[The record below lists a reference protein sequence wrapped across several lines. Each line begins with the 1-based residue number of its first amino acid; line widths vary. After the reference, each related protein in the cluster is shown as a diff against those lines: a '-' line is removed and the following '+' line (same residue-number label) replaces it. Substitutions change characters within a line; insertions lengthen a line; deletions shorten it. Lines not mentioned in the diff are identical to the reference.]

1 VNFLK
6 RGHWNQE
13 RARRDYVSLAY
24 SNDSTLAWNDSI
36 IHYLSLGANVNE
48 LKTLLAYHI
57 NRGQIQQSEDLLS
70 NATTYGWSQDYH
82 DIMNLLLDAAQ
93 DTLGAENTIHAN
105 RTMLMGIAADST
117 HDALLAQAVLETYG
131 MAAYEHVIVFP
142 NPQPK
147 SLKQRNKKPATKSS
161 LASVHPNP
169 AKNQIY
175 LNWKLPEGMNPE
187 KVSLSVYNIQGKLVL
202 TNTLNQEVGIH
213 EINVSN
219 YPTGIYLYQ
228 LQHEGKILHSEKF
241 EVLR

>member
-1 VNFLK
+1 
-6 RGHWNQE
+6 
-13 RARRDYVSLAY
+13 
-24 SNDSTLAWNDSI
+24 
-36 IHYLSLGANVNE
+36 
-48 LKTLLAYHI
+48 LKTLLAYHVK
-57 NRGQIQQSEDLLS
+57 RGQIQQSEDLLS
-70 NATTYGWSQDYH
+70 NATTYGWSQDYQ

-93 DTLGAENTIHAN
+93 DTLGAENTIRAN

-131 MAAYEHVIVFP
+131 MAAYEHDIVFP

-161 LASVHPNP
+161 FASVHPNP

-175 LNWKLPEGMNPE
+175 LNWQLPVGMNPE
-187 KVSLSVYNIQGKLVL
+187 KVILSVYNIQGKQVL
-202 TNTLNQEVGIH
+202 SNTLNKQVGIQ

-219 YPTGIYLYQ
+219 FNTGLYLYQ
-228 LQHEGKILHSEKF
+228 LRYEHILLHSEKF

>member
-1 VNFLK
+1 M
-6 RGHWNQE
+6 RGH
-13 RARRDYVSLAY
+13 
-24 SNDSTLAWNDSI
+24 
-36 IHYLSLGANVNE
+36 
-48 LKTLLAYHI
+48 
-57 NRGQIQQSEDLLS
+57 IQQSEELL
-70 NATTYGWSQDYH
+70 NIATNLGWSQDYQ

-93 DTLGAENTIHAN
+93 DTLGAENTIRAN

-131 MAAYEHVIVFP
+131 MAAYEHDIVFP

-147 SLKQRNKKPATKSS
+147 SLKQRNKKPAVKST

-187 KVSLSVYNIQGKLVL
+187 RVTLSVYNIQGKQLL
-202 TNTLNQEVGIH
+202 SNTLNQQAGIQ

-219 YPTGIYLYQ
+219 FNTGLYLYQ
-228 LQHEGKILHSEKF
+228 LRYEHILLHSEKF

>member
-1 VNFLK
+1 MSYFK
-6 RGHWNQE
+6 AKKEG
-13 RARRDYVSLAY
+13 ARRDYVSLAY
-24 SNDSTLAWNDSI
+24 ANDSTLVWNDSI
-36 IHYLSLGANVNE
+36 IHYLSLDANVHE
-48 LKTLLAYHI
+48 LKTLLAY
-57 NRGQIQQSEDLLS
+57 NLMRGHIQQSTDLLN
-70 NATTYGWSQDYH
+70 NASTYGWSQDFQ
-82 DIMNLLLDAAQ
+82 DVMNVLLDASQ
-93 DTLGAENTIHAN
+93 DSLGAENTIRAN
-105 RTMLMGIAADST
+105 QTLLESIAADST

-131 MAAYEHVIVFP
+131 LATYEHDIVFP

-147 SLKQRNKKPATKSS
+147 SLKQRNKKPQFKSS

-187 KVSLSVYNIQGKLVL
+187 KVMLTVYNIQGKRVL
-202 TNTLNQEVGIH
+202 TNSLNQEIGIQ

-228 LQHEGKILHSEKF
+228 LQYEGILLHSEKF